1 MALGGRL
8 LLNQQLF
15 KLHSCANSRIPRS
28 LPVAV
33 KPPRSSS
40 SSGTSS
46 CGNVAPANAIDAFE
60 QLAQYRT
67 DISGGTDYKDVLYS
81 RFPGY
86 NASSH
91 DRL

>member
-15 KLHSCANSRIPRS
+15 KLRSCANSRIPRS

-46 CGNVAPANAIDAFE
+46 CGNVAPANAIDLRS
-60 QLAQYRT
+60 LARYPVTRMYCIP
-67 DISGGTDYKDVLYS
+67 IS
-81 RFPGY
+81 
-86 NASSH
+86 
-91 DRL
+91 RL